1 MIAASG
7 TPRFRSNSGH
17 TLAGTRVMTIPETM
31 ARSEMGN
38 LAQRLGAPF
47 CVVICRVL
55 GTVADELTLST
66 STTNSPSSPVTN
78 SMSQIG
84 DAAISRHSATR
95 VTVEQE
101 GTKLLLVF
109 RRSESYRVVL
119 EPNCRVQTDPRASTH
134 VIFELYPK
142 GHSPEK

>member
-17 TLAGTRVMTIPETM
+17 TLAGTRAMTIPETM

-66 STTNSPSSPVTN
+66 STTKQPFIPSHELDVAKSETRPFPDT
-78 SMSQIG
+78 
-84 DAAISRHSATR
+84 SATR

-101 GTKLLLVF
+101 GTKLLLVC
-109 RRSESYRVVL
+109 RRLGQNFSLHRYDYALLADWLTQRFSSSL
-119 EPNCRVQTDPRASTH
+119 IP
-134 VIFELYPK
+134 
-142 GHSPEK
+142 